1 MLIDFMRGL
10 TYSVNLIVTSD
21 EDGNPHGATIS
32 SLISLNV
39 NPQKEEL
46 LLVLKKNSHTITV
59 LRKSPLFTISLL
71 NRNQSEVAKYFS
83 MSREI
88 LNSREHLIPS
98 RFQEKIVHFAIN
110 PSAELVCE
118 FTKEYIQDESVIVI
132 ANVLQTKINDLSKVL
147 TYSQRTYN

>member
-21 EDGNPHGATIS
+21 KDGNPHGATVS

-39 NPQKEEL
+39 SPQKEEL
-46 LLVLKKNSHTITV
+46 LLVLKKNSHTISV
-59 LRKSPLFTISLL
+59 LRQNPLFAISLL
-71 NRNQSEVAKYFS
+71 NRNQSEVAKHFS

-88 LNSREHLIPS
+88 FNSREHLIKS
-98 RFQEKIVHFAIN
+98 EFDQKFVYFAIK
-110 PSAELVCE
+110 PAAELVCH
-118 FTKEYIQDESVIVI
+118 FAKEYIHDESVIVI
-132 ANVLQTKINDLSKVL
+132 ANVLQTKINDLGNVL

>member
-21 EDGNPHGATIS
+21 KDGNPHGATIS

-39 NPQKEEL
+39 SPQKEEL
-46 LLVLKKNSHTITV
+46 LLVLKKNSHTISV
-59 LRKSPLFTISLL
+59 LRQNPLFAISLL
-71 NRNQSEVAKYFS
+71 NSNQSEVAKHFS

-88 LNSREHLIPS
+88 FNSLEHLIKS
-98 RFQEKIVHFAIN
+98 EFDQKFVYFAIK
-110 PSAELVCE
+110 PAAELVCH
-118 FTKEYIQDESVIVI
+118 FTKEYTNDESVIVI
-132 ANVLQTKINDLSKVL
+132 ANVLQTKINDLGNVL